1 MKVKLFNVNIV
12 NRNTHKKVILRHTSR
27 QYMVKTDSKDLAL
40 AWDFVQSVRGV
51 KTDSKDLADFMC
63 VLRNP
68 FV

>member
-40 AWDFVQSVRGV
+40 AWDLVQRIRGLE
-51 KTDSKDLADFMC
+51 KRF
-63 VLRNP
+63 
-68 FV
+68 